1 MPQKSIKI
9 KICGLTRKEDIEYVN
24 ELQPDYIGFV
34 FAPESRR
41 YVTPEQAARLRSL
54 LSRDITPVGV
64 FVNETP
70 EQVADLLNQGI
81 IGIAQLH
88 GREEETYIS
97 RLRQLTDKPLIQAFR
112 IVSREDIEK
121 AKHSTA
127 DFILLDSGAG
137 GTGEVFD
144 WSLLK
149 QITRFKGENS
159 LQPEKRNA
167 SGHPWFLA
175 GGLTPENVGQA
186 LELQRPMA
194 GVENEGQNETLEFL
208 GFYGV
213 DVSSGVETD
222 GRKDYYKIKKFVSEV
237 RKYDQ
242 KRVKIEKTN
251 GDRRGTKRI
260 SP

>member
-121 AKHSTA
+121 AKLSTA

-149 QITRFKGENS
+149 QTIGR
-159 LQPEKRNA
+159 
-167 SGHPWFLA
+167 PWFLA

-186 LELQRPMA
+186 LEIQRRMA
-194 GVENEGQNETLEFL
+194 GVENEGWNETLEL
-208 GFYGV
+208 PGFYGV

-237 RKYDQ
+237 RKQEQ

-251 GDRRGTKRI
+251 GDRRGIKR
-260 SP
+260 SCP

>member
-1 MPQKSIKI
+1 MPQKNIKI

-34 FAPESRR
+34 FVPESRR
-41 YVTPEQAARLRSL
+41 YVTPEQAAQLRSL

-64 FVNETP
+64 FVNELP

-88 GREEETYIS
+88 GREDETYIS

-112 IVSREDIEK
+112 ITSGEDIEK
-121 AKHSTA
+121 ADQSTA
-127 DFILLDSGAG
+127 DYILLDNGAG

-149 QITRFKGENS
+149 QTI
-159 LQPEKRNA
+159 RN
-167 SGHPWFLA
+167 PWFLA

-186 LELQRPMA
+186 LEIQQRMA
-194 GVENEGQNETLEFL
+194 VTENESQNEIPEVP

-237 RKYDQ
+237 RKHEQ
-242 KRVKIEKTN
+242 RRVKTEKTN
-251 GDRRGTKRI
+251 GDRWGTKR
-260 SP
+260 SCP